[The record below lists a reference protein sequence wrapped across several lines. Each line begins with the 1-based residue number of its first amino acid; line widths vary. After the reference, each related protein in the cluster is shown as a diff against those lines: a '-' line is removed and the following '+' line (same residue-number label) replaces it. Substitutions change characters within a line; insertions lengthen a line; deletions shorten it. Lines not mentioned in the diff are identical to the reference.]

1 MSVPTAGQGRFNP
14 DDEAC
19 VEYETLRDYAL
30 GTARDAAVPQGFA
43 LVVQRGLLY
52 WHDAW
57 LESKKAIN
65 PTREF
70 RSGSPGHSSANGE
83 IVLVL
88 ANMML
93 QSYALER
100 CIAGV

>member
-1 MSVPTAGQGRFNP
+1 MRTPALTQNRFSL
-14 DDEAC
+14 DDEVC
-19 VEYETLRDYAL
+19 VEYETLRDFAL
-30 GTARDAAVPQGFA
+30 GTMRDAPIPQGFT
-43 LVVQRGLLY
+43 LVIQRGLLY

-57 LESKKAIN
+57 LESKKAVN

-70 RSGSPGHSSANGE
+70 RSGSPSHGSANGE